1 MVKFPLTKY
10 CKMRKY
16 LFLSLLAFSFFACKD
31 DDQPSN
37 TDATV
42 HMNFKAAYEGN
53 PLVLYQA
60 LDYPDGNKIRFQ
72 NFNFFVSNVT
82 LLGDGDTPDYLLS
95 EVEFIDFGGN
105 LDLTAAQSPQTLE
118 YKKVPPGTYRG
129 ISIDFGVPAELNN
142 SEAGSLPSDNPLR
155 QAFTTHFWTDWGSFI
170 FMKSEGIYDLNGDGT
185 FNQSDQGFEHHP
197 GMDDVLKSV
206 TKLKSFTLEEGK
218 TFDLDLV
225 ADLFDIYVENG
236 VPLDLS
242 DPANKDTQEAIDLPL
257 AIELMSHWEQ
267 ALKF

>member
-1 MVKFPLTKY
+1 MK
-10 CKMRKY
+10 KY
-16 LFLSLLAFSFFACKD
+16 LFLCLCALSLFACKD

-42 HMNFKAAYEGN
+42 HMNFKAVYEGE

-60 LDYPDGNKIRFQ
+60 LNYPDGKKIRFQ
-72 NFNFFVSNVT
+72 NFNFFVSNIT
-82 LLGDGDTPDYLLS
+82 LLGDGATSDYLLS

-105 LDLTAAQSPQTLE
+105 LELTSAQTPITRE
-118 YKKVPPGTYRG
+118 YEKVPPGTYRG

-185 FNQSDQGFEHHP
+185 FNQNDQGFEHHP
-197 GMDDVLKSV
+197 GMNDVLKSV
-206 TKLKSFTLEEGK
+206 IKLKSFTLEKGK

-225 ADLFDIYVENG
+225 ADIFDIYVENG

-242 DPANKDTQEAIDLPL
+242 DPANKDTQEVVDLPL